1 MSTTPGQ
8 DADIKRLDNLAAWLD
23 DRFRIPGTDIRF
35 GVDALIGLVPYAG
48 DVSSF
53 VVSGVLLHTMWRKGA
68 GVLLMLRMMGNL
80 MLDAMV
86 GAIPLFGDLFDFGFK
101 ANRRNVDLLKAYYAE
116 NNPKPSAK
124 MSLFL
129 LGLLF
134 LAVFIALLWVL
145 WTVSAYLFTFLWNL
159 VAGS

>member
-1 MSTTPGQ
+1 MNTTPEQ
-8 DADIKRLDNLAAWLD
+8 DADLKRLDNLAAWLD
-23 DRFRIPGTDIRF
+23 DRFRIPGTGIRF
-35 GVDALIGLVPYAG
+35 GVDALVGLVPYAG

-53 VVSGVLLHTMWRKGA
+53 LVSGILFHTMWRRGA

-80 MLDAMV
+80 MLDALV
-86 GAIPLFGDLFDFGFK
+86 GTIPLIGDLFDFGFK
-101 ANRRNVDLLKAYYAE
+101 ANRRNVDLLKAYYAD

-124 MSLFL
+124 MSLFV

-134 LAVFIALLWVL
+134 LAMFIALLWAV
-145 WTVSAYLFTFLWNL
+145 WTVSAYLFSAMWNL

>member
-8 DADIKRLDNLAAWLD
+8 DDDIKRLDNLAAWLD